1 MADEQA
7 SKVVDT
13 AGVRRRVRINRADMK
28 SGYCNFFNAR
38 ANPEEVVLNFGFD
51 ELSGSTTKD
60 PHEVQILHQV
70 ILSVATAR
78 GVKDAL
84 VALFEKRRTAGQVH
98 VDAQVVRP
106 GKSN

>member
-1 MADEQA
+1 MADEQTT
-7 SKVVDT
+7 KIKDT
-13 AGVRRRVRINRADMK
+13 AGARRRVRINRADMK
-28 SGYCNFFNAR
+28 SAYCNFFNAR

-51 ELSGSTTKD
+51 ELSGSATKD
-60 PHEVQILHQV
+60 PHEVQMLHQV

-84 VALFEKRRTAGQVH
+84 VALFQKRSAAAQVH
-98 VDAQVVRP
+98 IDAQAVRP